1 MILRQH
7 RHYLLNVITMMVDAQ
22 IPDLKSKQCREILD
36 KINEKF
42 LPDLEDSAANA
53 RLSEIIDESV
63 NAIFPE
69 IGE

>member
-22 IPDLKSKQCREILD
+22 IPDLKSKQSREILD